1 MNRQVSPQESIPL
14 RENQQFHPDF
24 VLDQKRESRHFP
36 RYKIKRR
43 ILIKDPQG
51 NILTGHAFD
60 ISRQGLQFRCSTQI
74 AYQLEN
80 AKNTLS
86 RNDVSNYEVKIALPY
101 MNELSECGIHCSI
114 KDISKADDEN
124 MRIGLSF
131 HYFDEN
137 SQSRL
142 DHFIENLT
150 L

>member
-1 MNRQVSPQESIPL
+1 MSRQVDQQEKIPPL
-14 RENQQFHPDF
+14 EIQQFHPDF
-24 VLDQKRESRHFP
+24 ILDQKRESRHFP

-43 ILIKDPQG
+43 ILIKDPNG
-51 NILTGHAFD
+51 NILTGHAID

-80 AKNTLS
+80 TKNTLS
-86 RNDVSNYEVKIALPY
+86 RSDVSHYEVKIALPY
-101 MNELSECGIHCSI
+101 MNELSECGIHCSV

-124 MRIGLSF
+124 MRVGMSF
-131 HYFDEN
+131 HYFEKN

-142 DHFIENLT
+142 NHFIENLT

>member
-1 MNRQVSPQESIPL
+1 MDKQTNLQESFGSFNSGFDL
-14 RENQQFHPDF
+14 E
-24 VLDQKRESRHFP
+24 QKRENRHFP

-51 NILTGHAFD
+51 HILTGHAFD

-74 AYQLEN
+74 AYQLETT
-80 AKNTLS
+80 KNTVS
-86 RNDVSNYEVKIALPY
+86 RSDISHYEIKIALPY
-101 MNELSECGIHCSI
+101 MNELSECGIHCSV

-131 HYFDEN
+131 HYFDKN